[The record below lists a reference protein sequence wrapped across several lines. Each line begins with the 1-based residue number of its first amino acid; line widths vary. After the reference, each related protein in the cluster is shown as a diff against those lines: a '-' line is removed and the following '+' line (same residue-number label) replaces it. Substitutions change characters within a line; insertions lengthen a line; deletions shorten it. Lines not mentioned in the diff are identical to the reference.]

1 MESVKTGKTNK
12 VGKNTEMAHTKTNK
26 ETHFKQVSAITNRI
40 RSIGGIFTKIAKKVR
55 ELVKKHPK
63 KSSAAL
69 VVLTPVACKRAKE
82 LDDKV
87 QDKSKQAEKEN
98 KINWWKYSGLTIA
111 TSLLLAAC
119 SAGDIDKQIELEQEK
134 QKTEQEKKEAENAR
148 DRANKSEIE
157 LEQERQKTNKSGIEL
172 ANSQIKAEQERQKT
186 EQEKQKAN
194 KSEIELE
201 QQKQKTINTQR
212 DLIKEQKDF
221 IKETEQNCQE
231 KHGQLFIKRAR
242 IKTGITTGI
251 AIEIEAECKTPKPT
265 KTNQTPIQPKHL
277 PNSKH
282 PHSQRGSK
290 AQELIA
296 YLLFEQKDFIIET
309 EQKCQE
315 KHNQFF
321 IKKAGIKGGAIEVEA
336 ECKTP
341 KPTKTNQTPI
351 QPKHLP
357 NSKQP
362 HSQRGS
368 KAQELIA
375 YLQKELESLPY
386 SQKAIAKQVDFYKP
400 SSIAY
405 LELDPRDFKVTE
417 EWQNENLKIRSKAQA
432 KMLEMRKPQ
441 ANLSPSQSFLFVQRI
456 FADINKEIE
465 AAANTEKKAEKVGY
479 GYSKR
484 V

>member
-12 VGKNTEMAHTKTNK
+12 VGRNAETANTKANK
-26 ETHFKQVSAITNRI
+26 EAHFKQANAITNII
-40 RSIGGIFTKIAKKVR
+40 RSVGGIFTKIVKRVR
-55 ELVKKHPK
+55 ELVKKHPE

-69 VVLTPVACKRAKE
+69 VVLTHVACKKAKE

-98 KINWWKYSGLTIA
+98 QINWWKYSGLTIA
-111 TSLLLAAC
+111 ASLLLAAC
-119 SAGDIDKQIELEQEK
+119 STGDIDKQIELEQEK
-134 QKTEQEKKEAENAR
+134 QKTEQEQQKTEQERQK
-148 DRANKSEIE
+148 ANRSGIE
-157 LEQERQKTNKSGIEL
+157 LEQERQKTEQERQKTNKSEIEL
-172 ANSQIKAEQERQKT
+172 ANSQIKV

-231 KHGQLFIKRAR
+231 KHGQLFIKKAR

-277 PNSKH
+277 PNSKQ
-282 PHSQRGSK
+282 PRSQRGSK
-290 AQELIA
+290 
-296 YLLFEQKDFIIET
+296 T
-309 EQKCQE
+309 
-315 KHNQFF
+315 
-321 IKKAGIKGGAIEVEA
+321 
-336 ECKTP
+336 
-341 KPTKTNQTPI
+341 
-351 QPKHLP
+351 
-357 NSKQP
+357 
-362 HSQRGS
+362 
-368 KAQELIA
+368 QELIA

-386 SQKAIAKQVDFYKP
+386 SQKAIARQVDFYKP

-405 LELDPRDFKVTE
+405 LELDPRDFNATG
-417 EWQNENLKIRSKAQA
+417 EWQKENLKIRSKAQA
-432 KMLEMRKPQ
+432 KMLEMRNPQ
-441 ANLSPSQSFLFVQRI
+441 AHLSNSQSLLFVQKI
-456 FADINKEIE
+456 FADVNKEIE
-465 AAANTEKKAEKVGY
+465 AVANTEKKAEKAGY

-484 V
+484 M

>member
-12 VGKNTEMAHTKTNK
+12 VGKNTETANTKANK
-26 ETHFKQVSAITNRI
+26 ETHFKQVSAITNTL
-40 RSIGGIFTKIAKKVR
+40 RSIGGFFTKIAKKVR
-55 ELVKKHPK
+55 GLVKKHPK
-63 KSSAAL
+63 KSRVAL
-69 VVLTPVACKRAKE
+69 VVLTHVACKKAKE

-98 KINWWKYSGLTIA
+98 QINWWKYSGLTIA

-119 SAGDIDKQIELEQEK
+119 SVGDTDKQIELEQEK
-134 QKTEQEKKEAENAR
+134 QKTEQERQK
-148 DRANKSEIE
+148 ANKSGIE

-194 KSEIELE
+194 KSAIELE

-231 KHGQLFIKRAR
+231 KHGQLFIKKAR

-251 AIEIEAECKTPKPT
+251 AIEIEAECKTPKP
-265 KTNQTPIQPKHL
+265 
-277 PNSKH
+277 
-282 PHSQRGSK
+282 
-290 AQELIA
+290 A
-296 YLLFEQKDFIIET
+296 
-309 EQKCQE
+309 
-315 KHNQFF
+315 
-321 IKKAGIKGGAIEVEA
+321 
-336 ECKTP
+336 
-341 KPTKTNQTPI
+341 KTNQTPI

-362 HSQRGS
+362 RSQRGS

-375 YLQKELESLPY
+375 YLQKELESLPH

-400 SSIAY
+400 ISIAY
-405 LELDPRDFKVTE
+405 LELDPRDFNATE
-417 EWQNENLKIRSKAQA
+417 EWQKENLKIRSKAQA
-432 KMLEMRKPQ
+432 KMLEMRSLKPDPQ
-441 ANLSPSQSFLFVQRI
+441 AHLSTSQSLLLVQKI
-456 FADINKEIE
+456 FADVSKEIE
-465 AAANTEKKAEKVGY
+465 ATANTEKKVEKVGY

-484 V
+484 M

>member
-1 MESVKTGKTNK
+1 MESVRTGKTNK
-12 VGKNTEMAHTKTNK
+12 VGKNTETANTKANR
-26 ETHFKQVSAITNRI
+26 EAHFKQASAITNTL
-40 RSIGGIFTKIAKKVR
+40 RSIDGFFTKIAKRVR

-63 KSSAAL
+63 KSKAAL
-69 VVLTPVACKRAKE
+69 VVLTHVACRKAKE

-98 KINWWKYSGLTIA
+98 QINWWKYSGLTIA

-119 SAGDIDKQIELEQEK
+119 SAGDTDKQIELEQEK
-134 QKTEQEKKEAENAR
+134 KEANKSGIELEQERQKTEQERQKT
-148 DRANKSEIE
+148 NKSEIE

-231 KHGQLFIKRAR
+231 KHGQLFIKKTR

-251 AIEIEAECKTPKPT
+251 AIEIEAECKTPKP
-265 KTNQTPIQPKHL
+265 
-277 PNSKH
+277 
-282 PHSQRGSK
+282 
-290 AQELIA
+290 A
-296 YLLFEQKDFIIET
+296 
-309 EQKCQE
+309 
-315 KHNQFF
+315 
-321 IKKAGIKGGAIEVEA
+321 
-336 ECKTP
+336 
-341 KPTKTNQTPI
+341 KTNQTPI

-386 SQKAIAKQVDFYKP
+386 SQKAIARQVDFYKP

-405 LELDPRDFKVTE
+405 LELDPRDFNATE
-417 EWQNENLKIRSKAQA
+417 EWQKENLKIRSKAQA
-432 KMLEMRKPQ
+432 KMLEMRNLKPDLQ
-441 ANLSPSQSFLFVQRI
+441 AHLPTSQSLLFVQKI
-456 FADINKEIE
+456 FADVNKEIKVV
-465 AAANTEKKAEKVGY
+465 ANTEKKAEKAGY

>member
-12 VGKNTEMAHTKTNK
+12 VGKNAETANAKASK
-26 ETHFKQVSAITNRI
+26 ETHFKQASAITNII
-40 RSIGGIFTKIAKKVR
+40 RSIGGFFTKIAKKVR

-63 KSSAAL
+63 KSKAAL
-69 VVLTPVACKRAKE
+69 VVLTHVACRKAKE
-82 LDDKV
+82 SDDKV

-98 KINWWKYSGLTIA
+98 QINWWKYSGLTIA

-119 SAGDIDKQIELEQEK
+119 SAGDTDKQIELEQEK
-134 QKTEQEKKEAENAR
+134 QKANKSGIELEQERQKTEQERQKT
-148 DRANKSEIE
+148 NKSEIE

-194 KSEIELE
+194 KSGIELE
-201 QQKQKTINTQR
+201 QEKQKTINTQR

-231 KHGQLFIKRAR
+231 KHGQLFIKKAR

-277 PNSKH
+277 PNSK
-282 PHSQRGSK
+282 
-290 AQELIA
+290 
-296 YLLFEQKDFIIET
+296 
-309 EQKCQE
+309 
-315 KHNQFF
+315 
-321 IKKAGIKGGAIEVEA
+321 
-336 ECKTP
+336 
-341 KPTKTNQTPI
+341 
-351 QPKHLP
+351 QPR
-357 NSKQP
+357 
-362 HSQRGS
+362 SQRGS

-405 LELDPRDFKVTE
+405 LELDPRDFNVTE
-417 EWQNENLKIRSKAQA
+417 EWQKENLKIRSKAQA
-432 KMLEMRKPQ
+432 KMLEMRNPQ
-441 ANLSPSQSFLFVQRI
+441 AHLSNSQSLLLVQKI
-456 FADINKEIE
+456 FADVNKEIE
-465 AAANTEKKAEKVGY
+465 AAANTEKKVEKAGY

-484 V
+484 M

>member
-12 VGKNTEMAHTKTNK
+12 VGKNTEITNTKTNK
-26 ETHFKQVSAITNRI
+26 ETHFKQVSAITNTL
-40 RSIGGIFTKIAKKVR
+40 RSIGGFFTKIMKKVR

-63 KSSAAL
+63 KSKVVL
-69 VVLTPVACKRAKE
+69 VVLTHVACKRAKE

-98 KINWWKYSGLTIA
+98 QINWWKYSGLTIA

-119 SAGDIDKQIELEQEK
+119 SVGDIDKQIELEQEK
-134 QKTEQEKKEAENAR
+134 QK
-148 DRANKSEIE
+148 ANKSGIE

-186 EQEKQKAN
+186 EQERQKTN
-194 KSEIELE
+194 KSEIELANSQIKAE
-201 QQKQKTINTQR
+201 QEKQKTINTQR

-231 KHGQLFIKRAR
+231 KHGQLFIKRTR

-251 AIEIEAECKTPKPT
+251 AIEIEAECKTPKP
-265 KTNQTPIQPKHL
+265 
-277 PNSKH
+277 
-282 PHSQRGSK
+282 
-290 AQELIA
+290 A
-296 YLLFEQKDFIIET
+296 
-309 EQKCQE
+309 
-315 KHNQFF
+315 
-321 IKKAGIKGGAIEVEA
+321 
-336 ECKTP
+336 
-341 KPTKTNQTPI
+341 KTNQTPI

-362 HSQRGS
+362 RSQRGS

-386 SQKAIAKQVDFYKP
+386 SQKAIAKQVNFYKP

-432 KMLEMRKPQ
+432 KMLEMRDKPYPQ
-441 ANLSPSQSFLFVQRI
+441 AHLSTSQSLLFVQKI
-456 FADINKEIE
+456 FADISKEIE
-465 AAANTEKKAEKVGY
+465 ASVNTEKKAEKAGY

>member
-26 ETHFKQVSAITNRI
+26 ETHFKRVGAITNI
-40 RSIGGIFTKIAKKVR
+40 LRSIGGIFTKIAKKVR

-63 KSSAAL
+63 KSKVAL
-69 VVLTPVACKRAKE
+69 VVLTHVACKRAKE

-98 KINWWKYSGLTIA
+98 QINWWKYSGLTIA

-134 QKTEQEKKEAENAR
+134 QKTSNIETSNQIKVEQEK
-148 DRANKSEIE
+148 
-157 LEQERQKTNKSGIEL
+157 
-172 ANSQIKAEQERQKT
+172 QKT
-186 EQEKQKAN
+186 EQEKQKT
-194 KSEIELE
+194 E
-201 QQKQKTINTQR
+201 QEKQKTEQEKQKTIKT
-212 DLIKEQKDF
+212 QKDF
-221 IKETEQNCQE
+221 IKYLEQNCKE
-231 KHGQLFIKRAR
+231 NHGQFFIEKGGVKAG
-242 IKTGITTGI
+242 IDGIT
-251 AIEIEAECKTPKPT
+251 IEAEAKCKTPKP
-265 KTNQTPIQPKHL
+265 
-277 PNSKH
+277 
-282 PHSQRGSK
+282 
-290 AQELIA
+290 A
-296 YLLFEQKDFIIET
+296 
-309 EQKCQE
+309 
-315 KHNQFF
+315 
-321 IKKAGIKGGAIEVEA
+321 
-336 ECKTP
+336 
-341 KPTKTNQTPI
+341 KTNQTPI

-368 KAQELIA
+368 KAQEFIA

-432 KMLEMRKPQ
+432 KMLEMRKTQ
-441 ANLSPSQSFLFVQRI
+441 ANLSPFQSFSILQNIV
-456 FADINKEIE
+456 ADINKGIE
-465 AAANTEKKAEKVGY
+465 AAANTEKKAEKAGY

>member
-12 VGKNTEMAHTKTNK
+12 VGKNAETANTKANK
-26 ETHFKQVSAITNRI
+26 ETHFKQVSAITNTL
-40 RSIGGIFTKIAKKVR
+40 RSIGGIFTKIVKKVR
-55 ELVKKHPK
+55 ELFKKHPK
-63 KSSAAL
+63 KSKVAL
-69 VVLTPVACKRAKE
+69 VVLTHAACKRAKE

-98 KINWWKYSGLTIA
+98 QINWWKYSGLTIA

-119 SAGDIDKQIELEQEK
+119 STGDIDKQIELEQEK
-134 QKTEQEKKEAENAR
+134 QKANKSGIELEQERQKTEQEKQK
-148 DRANKSEIE
+148 ANKSEIE

-231 KHGQLFIKRAR
+231 KHGQLFIKKTR

-251 AIEIEAECKTPKPT
+251 AIEIEAECKTPKPA
-265 KTNQTPIQPKHL
+265 KTNQTP
-277 PNSKH
+277 
-282 PHSQRGSK
+282 
-290 AQELIA
+290 
-296 YLLFEQKDFIIET
+296 T
-309 EQKCQE
+309 
-315 KHNQFF
+315 
-321 IKKAGIKGGAIEVEA
+321 
-336 ECKTP
+336 
-341 KPTKTNQTPI
+341 

-362 HSQRGS
+362 RSQRGS
-368 KAQELIA
+368 KAQEFIA

-386 SQKAIAKQVDFYKP
+386 SQKAIAKQVNFYKP

-417 EWQNENLKIRSKAQA
+417 EWQKENLKIRSKAQA
-432 KMLEMRKPQ
+432 KMLEMRHLKPDPQ
-441 ANLSPSQSFLFVQRI
+441 AHLPTS
-456 FADINKEIE
+456 
-465 AAANTEKKAEKVGY
+465 
-479 GYSKR
+479 
-484 V
+484 

>member
-1 MESVKTGKTNK
+1 MESVKTGRTNK
-12 VGKNTEMAHTKTNK
+12 VGKNAETANTKANK
-26 ETHFKQVSAITNRI
+26 ETHFKQVSAITNTL
-40 RSIGGIFTKIAKKVR
+40 RSIGGIFTKIVKKVR
-55 ELVKKHPK
+55 ELFKKHPK
-63 KSSAAL
+63 KSKVAL
-69 VVLTPVACKRAKE
+69 VVLTHAACKRAKE

-98 KINWWKYSGLTIA
+98 QINWWKYSGLTIA

-119 SAGDIDKQIELEQEK
+119 NVGDIDKQIELEQEK
-134 QKTEQEKKEAENAR
+134 QKANKSGIELEQERQKTEQEKQK
-148 DRANKSEIE
+148 ANKSEIE

-172 ANSQIKAEQERQKT
+172 ANSQIEAEQERQKT

-231 KHGQLFIKRAR
+231 KHGQLFIKKAR

-277 PNSKH
+277 PN
-282 PHSQRGSK
+282 P
-290 AQELIA
+290 
-296 YLLFEQKDFIIET
+296 
-309 EQKCQE
+309 
-315 KHNQFF
+315 
-321 IKKAGIKGGAIEVEA
+321 
-336 ECKTP
+336 
-341 KPTKTNQTPI
+341 
-351 QPKHLP
+351 
-357 NSKQP
+357 KQP

-368 KAQELIA
+368 KAQEFIA

-386 SQKAIAKQVDFYKP
+386 SQKAIAKQVNFYKP

-405 LELDPRDFKVTE
+405 LELDPRDFKVAE

-432 KMLEMRKPQ
+432 KMLEMRSLKPYPQ
-441 ANLSPSQSFLFVQRI
+441 VHLSTSQSLLFVQKI
-456 FADINKEIE
+456 FADINKEIKVV
-465 AAANTEKKAEKVGY
+465 ANTEKKVEKAGY

>member
-1 MESVKTGKTNK
+1 MVNAK
-12 VGKNTEMAHTKTNK
+12 ANK
-26 ETHFKQVSAITNRI
+26 ETHFKQVSAITNTI
-40 RSIGGIFTKIAKKVR
+40 RSIGGFFTKIAKKVR

-63 KSSAAL
+63 KSNAAL
-69 VVLTPVACKRAKE
+69 VVLTHAACKRAKE

-98 KINWWKYSGLTIA
+98 QINWWKYSGLTIA

-134 QKTEQEKKEAENAR
+134 QKANKSGIELEQERQKTEQERQKT
-148 DRANKSEIE
+148 NKSEIE

-221 IKETEQNCQE
+221 IKYAEQNCQE
-231 KHGQLFIKRAR
+231 
-242 IKTGITTGI
+242 
-251 AIEIEAECKTPKPT
+251 
-265 KTNQTPIQPKHL
+265 N
-277 PNSKH
+277 
-282 PHSQRGSK
+282 
-290 AQELIA
+290 
-296 YLLFEQKDFIIET
+296 
-309 EQKCQE
+309 
-315 KHNQFF
+315 HNQFF
-321 IKKAGIKGGAIEVEA
+321 IKKGGIKGGAIEVEA

-362 HSQRGS
+362 RSQRGS

-405 LELDPRDFKVTE
+405 LELDPRDFNVTE
-417 EWQNENLKIRSKAQA
+417 EWQKENLKIRSKAQA
-432 KMLEMRKPQ
+432 KMLEMRHLKPDPQ
-441 ANLSPSQSFLFVQRI
+441 AHLSTSQSLLFVQKI
-456 FADINKEIE
+456 FADVNKEIKVV
-465 AAANTEKKAEKVGY
+465 ANTEKKAEKAGY

>member
-1 MESVKTGKTNK
+1 MKKRLAMESVKTGKTNK
-12 VGKNTEMAHTKTNK
+12 VGKNTETADTKANK
-26 ETHFKQVSAITNRI
+26 ETHFKQANAITNTI
-40 RSIGGIFTKIAKKVR
+40 RSIGGFFTKIAKKVR

-63 KSSAAL
+63 KSEAAL
-69 VVLTPVACKRAKE
+69 VVLTHVACKEAKE

-98 KINWWKYSGLTIA
+98 QINWWKYSGLTIA

-119 SAGDIDKQIELEQEK
+119 SAGDTDKQIELEQEK
-134 QKTEQEKKEAENAR
+134 QEANKSGIELEQERQKTEQERQKT
-148 DRANKSEIE
+148 NKSEIE

-231 KHGQLFIKRAR
+231 KHGQLFIKKAR

-277 PNSKH
+277 PNSK
-282 PHSQRGSK
+282 
-290 AQELIA
+290 
-296 YLLFEQKDFIIET
+296 
-309 EQKCQE
+309 
-315 KHNQFF
+315 
-321 IKKAGIKGGAIEVEA
+321 
-336 ECKTP
+336 
-341 KPTKTNQTPI
+341 
-351 QPKHLP
+351 QPR
-357 NSKQP
+357 
-362 HSQRGS
+362 SQRGS

-386 SQKAIAKQVDFYKP
+386 SQKAIARQVDFYKP

-405 LELDPRDFKVTE
+405 LELDPRDFSVTE
-417 EWQNENLKIRSKAQA
+417 EWQKENLKIRSKAQA
-432 KMLEMRKPQ
+432 KMLEMRHLKPDPQ
-441 ANLSPSQSFLFVQRI
+441 AHLSTSQSLLLVQKI
-456 FADINKEIE
+456 FADINKEIKVV
-465 AAANTEKKAEKVGY
+465 ANTEKKVEKAGY

>member
-26 ETHFKQVSAITNRI
+26 ETRFKRVGAITNI
-40 RSIGGIFTKIAKKVR
+40 LRSIGGIFTKIAKKVR
-55 ELVKKHPK
+55 ELVKKHPE
-63 KSSAAL
+63 KSSTAL
-69 VVLTPVACKRAKE
+69 VVLTHVACKRAKE

-119 SAGDIDKQIELEQEK
+119 SVGDIDKQIEL
-134 QKTEQEKKEAENAR
+134 EQEKKEAENAR
-148 DRANKSEIE
+148 DRANKSGIE
-157 LEQERQKTNKSGIEL
+157 LEQE
-172 ANSQIKAEQERQKT
+172 
-186 EQEKQKAN
+186 
-194 KSEIELE
+194 
-201 QQKQKTINTQR
+201 KQKTIKT
-212 DLIKEQKDF
+212 QKDF
-221 IKETEQNCQE
+221 IKYVEQNCKE
-231 KHGQLFIKRAR
+231 KHGQFFIEKGG
-242 IKTGITTGI
+242 IKAGIGGIT
-251 AIEIEAECKTPKPT
+251 IEAEAECKTPKP
-265 KTNQTPIQPKHL
+265 
-277 PNSKH
+277 
-282 PHSQRGSK
+282 
-290 AQELIA
+290 A
-296 YLLFEQKDFIIET
+296 
-309 EQKCQE
+309 
-315 KHNQFF
+315 
-321 IKKAGIKGGAIEVEA
+321 
-336 ECKTP
+336 
-341 KPTKTNQTPI
+341 KTNQTPI

-368 KAQELIA
+368 KAQEFIA

-386 SQKAIAKQVDFYKP
+386 SQKAIVKQVDFYKP

-441 ANLSPSQSFLFVQRI
+441 ANLSPSQSLLFVQKI
-456 FADINKEIE
+456 FADINKEIKVV
-465 AAANTEKKAEKVGY
+465 ANTEKKAEKAGY

-484 V
+484 M

>member
-12 VGKNTEMAHTKTNK
+12 VGKNTEMVNAKANK
-26 ETHFKQVSAITNRI
+26 ETHFKQVSAIINTLK
-40 RSIGGIFTKIAKKVR
+40 SIGGIFTKIAKKVR

-63 KSSAAL
+63 KSNAAL
-69 VVLTPVACKRAKE
+69 VVLTHVACKRAKE

-98 KINWWKYSGLTIA
+98 QINWWKYSGLTIA

-119 SAGDIDKQIELEQEK
+119 STGDIDKQIELEQEK
-134 QKTEQEKKEAENAR
+134 QEANKSGIELEQQRQKTEQERQKT
-148 DRANKSEIE
+148 NKSEIE

-231 KHGQLFIKRAR
+231 KHGQLFIKKTR

-251 AIEIEAECKTPKPT
+251 AIEIEAECKTPKP
-265 KTNQTPIQPKHL
+265 
-277 PNSKH
+277 
-282 PHSQRGSK
+282 
-290 AQELIA
+290 A
-296 YLLFEQKDFIIET
+296 
-309 EQKCQE
+309 
-315 KHNQFF
+315 
-321 IKKAGIKGGAIEVEA
+321 
-336 ECKTP
+336 
-341 KPTKTNQTPI
+341 KTNQTPI

-362 HSQRGS
+362 RSQRGS

-375 YLQKELESLPY
+375 YLQKELEFLPH

-405 LELDPRDFKVTE
+405 LELDPRDFNATE

-432 KMLEMRKPQ
+432 KMLEMRDLKPDPQ
-441 ANLSPSQSFLFVQRI
+441 AHLPTSQSLLFVQKI
-456 FADINKEIE
+456 FADVSKEIKVV
-465 AAANTEKKAEKVGY
+465 ANTEKKVEKAGY

-484 V
+484 M

>member
-26 ETHFKQVSAITNRI
+26 ETHFKQVSAITNTI
-40 RSIGGIFTKIAKKVR
+40 RSIGSFFTKIAKKVR
-55 ELVKKHPK
+55 ELVKKHPE

-69 VVLTPVACKRAKE
+69 VVLTHVACKKAKE

-98 KINWWKYSGLTIA
+98 QINWWKYSGLTIA

-134 QKTEQEKKEAENAR
+134 QKTEQEE
-148 DRANKSEIE
+148 
-157 LEQERQKTNKSGIEL
+157 
-172 ANSQIKAEQERQKT
+172 QKT
-186 EQEKQKAN
+186 EQEKQKTSN
-194 KSEIELE
+194 IETSNQIKVE
-201 QQKQKTINTQR
+201 QEKQKTSNIQK
-212 DLIKEQKDF
+212 DLVKEQKDLV
-221 IKETEQNCQE
+221 KEQKDLVKEQKDLVKEQKDLVKEQKDLVKEQKDLVKKAEQNCQE
-231 KHGQLFIKRAR
+231 
-242 IKTGITTGI
+242 
-251 AIEIEAECKTPKPT
+251 
-265 KTNQTPIQPKHL
+265 N
-277 PNSKH
+277 
-282 PHSQRGSK
+282 HS
-290 AQELIA
+290 
-296 YLLFEQKDFIIET
+296 
-309 EQKCQE
+309 
-315 KHNQFF
+315 QFF
-321 IKKAGIKGGAIEVEA
+321 IKKLGIKGGIAIEVEA

-341 KPTKTNQTPI
+341 KPAKTNQTPI

-441 ANLSPSQSFLFVQRI
+441 ANLSTSQSLLFVQKI
-456 FADINKEIE
+456 FADINKEIKVV
-465 AAANTEKKAEKVGY
+465 ANTEKKAEKAGY

-484 V
+484 M

>member
-12 VGKNTEMAHTKTNK
+12 VGKNAETADTKASK
-26 ETHFKQVSAITNRI
+26 ETHFKQASAVTNTI
-40 RSIGGIFTKIAKKVR
+40 RSIGGFFTKIAKKVR

-63 KSSAAL
+63 KSRAAL
-69 VVLTPVACKRAKE
+69 VVLTHVACRKAKE

-98 KINWWKYSGLTIA
+98 QINWWKYSGLTIA

-119 SAGDIDKQIELEQEK
+119 SVGDIDKQIELEQEK
-134 QKTEQEKKEAENAR
+134 QKTEQEQQKTEQEKQK
-148 DRANKSEIE
+148 ANKSGIE

-186 EQEKQKAN
+186 EQERQKAN

-231 KHGQLFIKRAR
+231 KHGQLFIKKAR

-277 PNSKH
+277 PNSK
-282 PHSQRGSK
+282 
-290 AQELIA
+290 
-296 YLLFEQKDFIIET
+296 
-309 EQKCQE
+309 
-315 KHNQFF
+315 
-321 IKKAGIKGGAIEVEA
+321 
-336 ECKTP
+336 
-341 KPTKTNQTPI
+341 
-351 QPKHLP
+351 QPR
-357 NSKQP
+357 
-362 HSQRGS
+362 SQRGS

-405 LELDPRDFKVTE
+405 LELDPRDFKATE
-417 EWQNENLKIRSKAQA
+417 EWQKENLKIRSKAQA
-432 KMLEMRKPQ
+432 KMLEMRNPQ
-441 ANLSPSQSFLFVQRI
+441 AHLSTSQSLLLVQKI
-456 FADINKEIE
+456 FADVSKEIE
-465 AAANTEKKAEKVGY
+465 AAANTEKKVEKAGY

>member
-12 VGKNTEMAHTKTNK
+12 VGKNTEMANTNASK
-26 ETHFKQVSAITNRI
+26 ETHFKQASVITNMI
-40 RSIGGIFTKIAKKVR
+40 RSIGGIFTKIVKKVR
-55 ELVKKHPK
+55 ELFKKHPK

-69 VVLTPVACKRAKE
+69 VVLTHAACKRAKE

-98 KINWWKYSGLTIA
+98 QINWWKYSGLTIA

-119 SAGDIDKQIELEQEK
+119 NVGDIDKQIELEQEK
-134 QKTEQEKKEAENAR
+134 KEVENAR
-148 DRANKSEIE
+148 DRANKSGIE
-157 LEQERQKTNKSGIEL
+157 LEQQRQKTEQERQKTNKSGIEL

-186 EQEKQKAN
+186 N
-194 KSEIELE
+194 KSGIELE
-201 QQKQKTINTQR
+201 QQRQKAEQEKQKTINTQR

-231 KHGQLFIKRAR
+231 KHGQLFIKKAR

-277 PNSKH
+277 PNSK
-282 PHSQRGSK
+282 
-290 AQELIA
+290 
-296 YLLFEQKDFIIET
+296 
-309 EQKCQE
+309 
-315 KHNQFF
+315 
-321 IKKAGIKGGAIEVEA
+321 
-336 ECKTP
+336 
-341 KPTKTNQTPI
+341 
-351 QPKHLP
+351 QPR
-357 NSKQP
+357 
-362 HSQRGS
+362 SQRGS

-386 SQKAIAKQVDFYKP
+386 SQKAIAKQVNFYKP

-417 EWQNENLKIRSKAQA
+417 EWQKENLKIRSKAQA
-432 KMLEMRKPQ
+432 KMLEMRNPQ
-441 ANLSPSQSFLFVQRI
+441 AHLPTSQSLLFIQKI
-456 FADINKEIE
+456 FADVNKEIE
-465 AAANTEKKAEKVGY
+465 VAANTEKKAEKAGY

-484 V
+484 M

>member
-1 MESVKTGKTNK
+1 MKSVKTRKTNK
-12 VGKNTEMAHTKTNK
+12 VGKNTEMVNAKTNK
-26 ETHFKQVSAITNRI
+26 ETHFKQVSAITNTL
-40 RSIGGIFTKIAKKVR
+40 RSIGGIFTKIVKKVR
-55 ELVKKHPK
+55 ELFKKHPK
-63 KSSAAL
+63 KSKVAL
-69 VVLTPVACKRAKE
+69 VVLTHAACKRAKE

-119 SAGDIDKQIELEQEK
+119 NAGDIDKQIELEQEK
-134 QKTEQEKKEAENAR
+134 QK
-148 DRANKSEIE
+148 ANKSGIE

-172 ANSQIKAEQERQKT
+172 EQQRQKTEQERQKT
-186 EQEKQKAN
+186 NKSEIELANSQIKVEQEKQKAN

-231 KHGQLFIKRAR
+231 KHGQLFIKKAR

-251 AIEIEAECKTPKPT
+251 AIEIEAECKTPKP
-265 KTNQTPIQPKHL
+265 
-277 PNSKH
+277 
-282 PHSQRGSK
+282 
-290 AQELIA
+290 A
-296 YLLFEQKDFIIET
+296 
-309 EQKCQE
+309 
-315 KHNQFF
+315 
-321 IKKAGIKGGAIEVEA
+321 
-336 ECKTP
+336 
-341 KPTKTNQTPI
+341 KTNQTPI

-362 HSQRGS
+362 RSQRGS

-386 SQKAIAKQVDFYKP
+386 SQKAIAKQVNFYRP

-432 KMLEMRKPQ
+432 KMLEMRNVKPDPQ
-441 ANLSPSQSFLFVQRI
+441 AHLSTSQSLLFVQKI
-456 FADINKEIE
+456 FADINKEIKVV
-465 AAANTEKKAEKVGY
+465 ANTEKKAEKAGY

-484 V
+484 M

>member
-1 MESVKTGKTNK
+1 MKSVKTGKTNK
-12 VGKNTEMAHTKTNK
+12 VGKNTEMANTKTNK
-26 ETHFKQVSAITNRI
+26 GTHFKQVSAITNTL
-40 RSIGGIFTKIAKKVR
+40 RSIGGFFTKIMKKVR

-63 KSSAAL
+63 KSKVAL
-69 VVLTPVACKRAKE
+69 VVLTHVACKRAKE

-119 SAGDIDKQIELEQEK
+119 NAGDIDKQIELEQEK
-134 QKTEQEKKEAENAR
+134 QK
-148 DRANKSEIE
+148 ANKSGIE

-172 ANSQIKAEQERQKT
+172 EQQRQKT
-186 EQEKQKAN
+186 EQEKQKT
-194 KSEIELE
+194 E
-201 QQKQKTINTQR
+201 QEKQKTEQEKQKTNNT
-212 DLIKEQKDF
+212 QKDF
-221 IKETEQNCQE
+221 IKDIKQNCQE
-231 KHGQLFIKRAR
+231 NHSQFFIKKVG
-242 IKTGITTGI
+242 IKDSVS
-251 AIEIEAECKTPKPT
+251 IEIEAECKTPKP
-265 KTNQTPIQPKHL
+265 
-277 PNSKH
+277 
-282 PHSQRGSK
+282 
-290 AQELIA
+290 A
-296 YLLFEQKDFIIET
+296 
-309 EQKCQE
+309 
-315 KHNQFF
+315 
-321 IKKAGIKGGAIEVEA
+321 
-336 ECKTP
+336 
-341 KPTKTNQTPI
+341 KTNQTPI

-362 HSQRGS
+362 RSQRGS

-432 KMLEMRKPQ
+432 KMFEMRNVKPDPQ
-441 ANLSPSQSFLFVQRI
+441 AHLSTSQSLLFVQKI

-465 AAANTEKKAEKVGY
+465 ASVNTEKKAEKAGY

>member
-1 MESVKTGKTNK
+1 MESVKAGKTNK
-12 VGKNTEMAHTKTNK
+12 VGKNAETANTKANK
-26 ETHFKQVSAITNRI
+26 ETHFKQVSAIINTLK
-40 RSIGGIFTKIAKKVR
+40 SIGGFFTKIMKKVR

-63 KSSAAL
+63 KSNAAL
-69 VVLTPVACKRAKE
+69 VVLTHVACKKAKE

-98 KINWWKYSGLTIA
+98 QINWWKYSGLTIA

-119 SAGDIDKQIELEQEK
+119 SVGDTDKQIELEQEK
-134 QKTEQEKKEAENAR
+134 QKANKSGIELEQERQKTEQERQKT
-148 DRANKSEIE
+148 
-157 LEQERQKTNKSGIEL
+157 EQERQKTNKSGIEL
-172 ANSQIKAEQERQKT
+172 EQQRQKTEQERQKT
-186 EQEKQKAN
+186 N
-194 KSEIELE
+194 KSGIELE
-201 QQKQKTINTQR
+201 QQRQKAEQEKQKTINTQR

-231 KHGQLFIKRAR
+231 KHGQLFIKKTR

-251 AIEIEAECKTPKPT
+251 AIEIEAECKTPKP
-265 KTNQTPIQPKHL
+265 
-277 PNSKH
+277 
-282 PHSQRGSK
+282 
-290 AQELIA
+290 A
-296 YLLFEQKDFIIET
+296 
-309 EQKCQE
+309 
-315 KHNQFF
+315 
-321 IKKAGIKGGAIEVEA
+321 
-336 ECKTP
+336 
-341 KPTKTNQTPI
+341 KTNQTPI

-386 SQKAIAKQVDFYKP
+386 SQKAIAKQVDFYRP

-417 EWQNENLKIRSKAQA
+417 EWQKENLKIRSKAQA
-432 KMLEMRKPQ
+432 KMLEMRNPQ
-441 ANLSPSQSFLFVQRI
+441 AHLPTSQSLLFVQKI
-456 FADINKEIE
+456 FADINKEIKVV
-465 AAANTEKKAEKVGY
+465 ANTEKKAEKAGY